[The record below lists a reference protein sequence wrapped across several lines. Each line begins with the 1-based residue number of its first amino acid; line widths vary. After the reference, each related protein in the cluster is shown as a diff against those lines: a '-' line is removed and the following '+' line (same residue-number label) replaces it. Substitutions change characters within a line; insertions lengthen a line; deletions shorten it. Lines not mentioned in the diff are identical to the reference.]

1 MTSATPHESIS
12 KTTLVVDIGS
22 SLIKVGIAG
31 NLTPE
36 KIIPCLLGSPRY
48 SSKYKGDSER
58 EILVGDDALK
68 GGKHQKIG
76 YRYPMKATGH
86 VQDWNSLEV
95 LLKAAFRDVL
105 CKLLDYDC
113 EHDCEHEHAAAQY
126 KVLVAKPY
134 DMKRAGLK
142 RLVDTLLVNLGFG
155 AVAMHEQAALVLYT
169 QGVETGVVVE
179 LGESIASIVPV
190 YKGHA
195 IPKLDRSLAFGGR
208 SITSHLIKLL
218 RLKGFQ
224 LNEKEDLEIGRQI
237 KEAACYVALDPDAD
251 ERLAAET
258 TVLTEAFKLPDG
270 TVISVGRERFG
281 AVEALFKPNLY
292 NSNESSGLSD
302 MIFEVIQDADIDCRA
317 DLYRNV
323 ILSGGTSLLPG
334 MQARLEQDLNRRYT
348 NDVLDGKH
356 SRLSSNSLGWKP
368 KVQAPASR
376 QNLVFEGAALFADYV
391 SNDENYWVGKED
403 YVRDG
408 IQQVL
413 DKCTI

>member
-1 MTSATPHESIS
+1 MTSATPHESTRTTS
-12 KTTLVVDIGS
+12 RTTLVCDMGS

-31 NLTPE
+31 NLTPV

-48 SSKYKGDSER
+48 SSKYQGDSER

-105 CKLLDYDC
+105 CKLDCDYEYDT
-113 EHDCEHEHAAAQY
+113 AQY

-134 DMKRAGLK
+134 DMKRADLK
-142 RLVDTLLVNLGFG
+142 TLVDILLVGLGFG

-179 LGESIASIVPV
+179 LGESIANIVPV

-237 KEAACYVALDPDAD
+237 KEAACYVALDPDSD

-258 TVLTEAFKLPDG
+258 TVLTETFKLPDG
-270 TVISVGRERFG
+270 TMISVGRERFG

-292 NSNESSGLSD
+292 NSNESGGLSD

-323 ILSGGTSLLPG
+323 ILSGGTSLIPG
-334 MQARLEQDLNRRYT
+334 MQERLEQDLNRRYT
-348 NDVLDGKH
+348 NDVLDGRQ

-403 YVRDG
+403 YARAG

-413 DKCTI
+413 DKCRI